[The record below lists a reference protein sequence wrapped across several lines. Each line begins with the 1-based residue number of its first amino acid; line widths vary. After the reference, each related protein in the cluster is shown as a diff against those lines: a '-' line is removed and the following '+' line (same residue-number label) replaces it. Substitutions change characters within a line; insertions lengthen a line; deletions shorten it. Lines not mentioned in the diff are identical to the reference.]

1 MPAAASKHLAKLFPM
16 SDVGDIAKW
25 CAQRGHEKVVMRTQR
40 PNLLNALEEV
50 GIRSVNEPSNLVL
63 WLDDEINEGE
73 PWSFASPDA
82 DVVIEASL
90 PTYRGVHALA
100 VETDRA
106 VILTSDGD
114 SYRRIEFIEGSTRF
128 KNIVP
133 VPHEALTQ
141 SAEQAGFKLVDRWID
156 WSMEEPTPG
165 DPCHLSLFR
174 NLK

>member
-25 CAQRGHEKVVMRTQR
+25 CAQRGHEKVVLRTQR

-141 SAEQAGFKLVDRWID
+141 SAERFKLVDRWID
-156 WSMEEPTPG
+156 WSMEEPSPG

>member
-1 MPAAASKHLAKLFPM
+1 MPLYHLCFF
-16 SDVGDIAKW
+16 
-25 CAQRGHEKVVMRTQR
+25 R
-40 PNLLNALEEV
+40 
-50 GIRSVNEPSNLVL
+50 
-63 WLDDEINEGE
+63 
-73 PWSFASPDA
+73 SFASPDA

-156 WSMEEPTPG
+156 WSMEEPTSG